1 MAQSGRKR
9 VVIFYRLFLWGMV
22 LLGAVP
28 IVLRILWI
36 QYVDGESLRSVG
48 NSQSYKQKTIAPS
61 RGNILADD
69 KRLLVTSLPTYKVF
83 MDMAPDGMTDELFAA
98 HVDSLALCLSQLFRD
113 KSEAAYRSD
122 LISKRRAE
130 KRYYRLGNRSLN
142 FAELKRLRQFPL
154 LRLNRNVGGLV
165 VEDSYVRKRILGDLA
180 MRTLGYRK
188 GDLRVGLEGAF
199 DDALRGTPG
208 MRIEKKS
215 YGGRYIPVG
224 TAEQLDPVEGADVI
238 TTLDINL
245 QDVVEKELRLQL
257 EANQADFGTVVVM
270 EVRTGDV
277 KAIANLKR
285 TESGKYRE
293 EMNYA
298 VGRRTEPGSTFKVAS
313 LINLLEDGYV
323 KLDDSVDTEGG
334 KWRIHD
340 KVIRDSHEGGYGK
353 ITVRRAWEV
362 SSNVAVTKLVYR
374 HYNGKEAEFVN
385 RLYGMRLN
393 QRLGLPIAGEA
404 QPNIKYPDNPLW
416 SGISLPMMSIGYEV
430 ELTPL
435 QILTFYNAI
444 ANDGRMVAPRFVTEL
459 QRDGRTVETYPV
471 RELVA
476 SICSPQTL
484 EQVRSVL
491 KGVVDS
497 GTAKNLR
504 AEKYKI
510 AGKTGTAQIARNDK
524 GYKLGGKVRYQ
535 ASFAGYFPADAPQYS
550 CIVVVSSPT
559 KQSYYGNRVAG
570 PIFRKIVDKVYGTR
584 AEWFPKKEG
593 SRRMAAQYCKRG
605 LAEPLMESLDQLGVA
620 VQDKSSGADW
630 VTPIRG
636 KEEVVVHSSGGS
648 HSVGGLV
655 VPNVQ
660 GMPLN
665 DALFALENAG
675 LRVRVRGRGSVKA
688 QSVSPGTK
696 LQAGT
701 VVELT
706 MSIL

>member
-1 MAQSGRKR
+1 M
-9 VVIFYRLFLWGMV
+9 VFYRLFVWGMV

-36 QYVDGESLRSVG
+36 QYVEGESLRSMG
-48 NSQSYKQKTIAPS
+48 DSQSYKQKTIAPS
-61 RGNILADD
+61 RGNILSDD
-69 KRLLVTSLPTYKVF
+69 GRLLVTSLPTYKVY
-83 MDMAPDGMTDELFAA
+83 MDMAPDGMEDELFAA
-98 HVDSLALCLSQLFRD
+98 NVDSLALRLSRLFGDR
-113 KSEAAYRSD
+113 SEAAYRSE

-130 KRYYRLGNRSLN
+130 KHYCRLGNRTLN
-142 FAELKRLRQFPL
+142 YAELRELKRFPL
-154 LRLNRNVGGLV
+154 LRLNRNVGGLI
-165 VEDSYVRKRILGDLA
+165 VEDSYVRKRILGEMA
-180 MRTLGYRK
+180 MRTLGYTK
-188 GDLRVGLEGAF
+188 GDLYVGLEGAF
-199 DDALRGTPG
+199 DEALRGTPG

-224 TAEQLDPVEGADVI
+224 TAEQVDPVEGADVVS
-238 TTLDINL
+238 TLDINL
-245 QDVVEKELRLQL
+245 QDVVEKELRQQL
-257 EANQADFGTVVVM
+257 EANRADFGTVVVM
-270 EVRTGDV
+270 EVKTGDV

-285 TESGKYRE
+285 TSGGGYRE

-313 LINLLEDGYV
+313 LINLLEDGHV

-334 KWRIHD
+334 AWRVYD

-353 ITVRRAWEV
+353 ISVRRAWEL
-362 SSNVAVTKLVYR
+362 SSNVAVAKLVDHHYR
-374 HYNGKEAEFVN
+374 GREQDFVN

-393 QRLGLPIAGEA
+393 QWLDLPIAGEA
-404 QPNIKYPDNPLW
+404 KPYVKYPGDRLW

-459 QRDGRTVETYPV
+459 QRDGRTVRTYPV

-476 SICSPQTL
+476 SICSPRTL
-484 EQVRSVL
+484 DQVRSVL

-497 GTAKNLR
+497 GTASNLR
-504 AEKYKI
+504 AEKYLI

-524 GYKLGGKVRYQ
+524 GYKLGGEVRYQ

-559 KQSYYGNRVAG
+559 QQSYYGNRVAG

-584 AEWFPKKEG
+584 SEWFPHAAG
-593 SRRMAAQYCKRG
+593 SRRMAAQYCKPG
-605 LAEPLMESLDQLGVA
+605 LASPLLESLEQLGMRVE
-620 VQDKSSGADW
+620 DRSGGADW
-630 VTPIRG
+630 VSPMRG
-636 KEEVVVHSSGGS
+636 AQEVVVHPSARARSQ
-648 HSVGGLV
+648 GGLV
-655 VPNVQ
+655 VPNVK

-675 LRVRVRGRGSVKA
+675 LRVRVQGRGSVRT
-688 QSVSPGTK
+688 QSVAPGTK
-696 LQAGT
+696 LEAGT
-701 VVELT
+701 VVELR